1 MVKLLFFCVAALF
14 APSAESPVA
23 PHPFFTSVVEI
34 EHNKKEKSLEVI
46 CRIFTDDFE
55 SILRK
60 NYNTP
65 VDLFNDGYKNAN
77 TLIPDYI
84 NKHLVITTD
93 ASGNAVQLKFV
104 GYERRQEAC
113 WCYFEAPAANEPK
126 KVTINSSLMYDFTD
140 KQFNLYHVTVNGNRK
155 STKLDYPEKNASFE
169 F

>member
-1 MVKLLFFCVAALF
+1 MVKLLFFCVATF
-14 APSAESPVA
+14 FIPPAESPVA
-23 PHPFFTSVVEI
+23 SHPFYTSVVEI

-77 TLIPDYI
+77 TLIADYI
-84 NKHLVITTD
+84 SKHLGITAD
-93 ASGNAVQLKFV
+93 GSAVPLKFV
-104 GYERRQEAC
+104 GYERKQEAC

-126 KVTINSSLMYDFTD
+126 KINIVSSLMYDFTD

-155 STKLDYPEKNASFE
+155 STKLDYPAKTASFE